1 FFLENYN
8 SSGMMVRPQK
18 GKNMEKIVR
27 QKLYEQVA
35 KRLQEAIVK
44 GRYKVGEK
52 LPSERNLAERFGV
65 NRLAVREALRTL
77 ETRGMV
83 KTYPGEG
90 TFVTNSTVTP
100 VLPETLIRLFTE
112 DHLEIK
118 AVDELLL
125 IRRYLEIAI
134 IKNINLKN
142 IDELVRQLDYI
153 LDFYSSAVQAG
164 DREKVAVYDEQYHL
178 ALARAGEG
186 KVLSSIAEVV
196 WEIIRKYQRL
206 YFLQCAFPEKILEYL
221 IKIKNQLSQKKI
233 DAAAQTMEKLLI
245 YGDLEFRTFLLKKK

>member
-1 FFLENYN
+1 
-8 SSGMMVRPQK
+8 M
-18 GKNMEKIVR
+18 
-27 QKLYEQVA
+27 
-35 KRLQEAIVK
+35 
-44 GRYKVGEK
+44 
-52 LPSERNLAERFGV
+52 PSERNLAERFGV

-134 IKNINLKN
+134 IKT
-142 IDELVRQLDYI
+142 
-153 LDFYSSAVQAG
+153 
-164 DREKVAVYDEQYHL
+164 
-178 ALARAGEG
+178 
-186 KVLSSIAEVV
+186 
-196 WEIIRKYQRL
+196 
-206 YFLQCAFPEKILEYL
+206 L
-221 IKIKNQLSQKKI
+221 I
-233 DAAAQTMEKLLI
+233 
-245 YGDLEFRTFLLKKK
+245 